1 MSLFRSEEH
10 ARRWSGYRAEAA
22 AGLRP
27 FRDMMAIFSG
37 RLFRE
42 RPNGRYITDLKA
54 LALAQADTVKQVT
67 ADDPF
72 WRRKA

>member
-1 MSLFRSEEH
+1 MNLFRSEEH

-27 FRDMMAIFSG
+27 LRDMMAIFSG

-54 LALAQADTVKQVT
+54 LAMAQADTVKQVT

>member
-1 MSLFRSEEH
+1 MNLFRSEVH
-10 ARRWSGYRAEAA
+10 AKRWSGYREDAS

-27 FRDMMAIFSG
+27 LKDILAIFSG

-42 RPNGRYITDLKA
+42 RLSGHYVSDLKS
-54 LALAQADTVKQVT
+54 LAREQAELVKT
-67 ADDPF
+67 LTNDDPF

>member
-1 MSLFRSEEH
+1 MNLFRSEEH
-10 ARRWSGYRAEAA
+10 AKRWSGYKAESA

-27 FRDMMAIFSG
+27 LQDMMAIFSG

-42 RPNGRYITDLKA
+42 RLNGHYISSLKE
-54 LALAQADTVKQVT
+54 LGLAQGELIKQLT
-67 ADDPF
+67 NDDPF